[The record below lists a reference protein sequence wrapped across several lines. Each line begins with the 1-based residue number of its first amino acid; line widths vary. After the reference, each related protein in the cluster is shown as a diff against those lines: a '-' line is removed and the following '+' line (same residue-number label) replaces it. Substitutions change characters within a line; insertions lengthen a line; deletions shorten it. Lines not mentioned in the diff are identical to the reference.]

1 MGAQQLERG
10 NKVAPIATLAP
21 TTSTTTSTTTTTTTT
36 TTELRT
42 TLIATLPLM
51 TERIEVSEMS
61 GRLITQIVSGSVLI
75 MLEILMIVA
84 YVILINHNKIDYR
97 KRMTFV
103 LILICTPFIETVIYF
118 MIFYDT
124 FDTALG
130 GVLLVVMLLMLG
142 GFSACINLLITKE
155 CSSSKLAPLVS
166 PNDTIDMEYTEMHP
180 SDVDSSLKD
189 TTITSVVTLGAV
201 NTSVQSA
208 PVNIDELKRK
218 KLQERRSSKTMD
230 LGPRLT
236 SSPKPKPP
244 PNRCPSP
251 SAKSTTSKSLLNRS
265 INRSLNRSITVSPML
280 QKCYDRINTSLER
293 KNKEELKSPKNKKL
307 PPIKGKQRSQTE
319 EERLKSK
326 WNEKYDREI
335 NQTIES
341 LEVKTEKVKSSKTK

>member
-1 MGAQQLERG
+1 
-10 NKVAPIATLAP
+10 
-21 TTSTTTSTTTTTTTT
+21 
-36 TTELRT
+36 
-42 TLIATLPLM
+42 
-51 TERIEVSEMS
+51 
-61 GRLITQIVSGSVLI
+61 
-75 MLEILMIVA
+75 
-84 YVILINHNKIDYR
+84 
-97 KRMTFV
+97 
-103 LILICTPFIETVIYF
+103 

-166 PNDTIDMEYTEMHP
+166 PNDTIDMEYTEMHL

-189 TTITSVVTLGAV
+189 TTITSLVTLGAV

-230 LGPRLT
+230 MGPRLT

-251 SAKSTTSKSLLNRS
+251 SAK
-265 INRSLNRSITVSPML
+265 
-280 QKCYDRINTSLER
+280 
-293 KNKEELKSPKNKKL
+293 
-307 PPIKGKQRSQTE
+307 
-319 EERLKSK
+319 
-326 WNEKYDREI
+326 
-335 NQTIES
+335 
-341 LEVKTEKVKSSKTK
+341 

>member
-1 MGAQQLERG
+1 MGIYSKMTDLNLNMANMANMDLTEIKNWDVCDLNKALMAAIMAQQLERG

-21 TTSTTTSTTTTTTTT
+21 TTTTTTTTT
-36 TTELRT
+36 TTELHT
-42 TLIATLPLM
+42 TLMATLPLM

-142 GFSACINLLITKE
+142 GFSACINLLITKD
-155 CSSSKLAPLVS
+155 CSSSNAKLAPMEW
-166 PNDTIDMEYTEMHP
+166 PNDTIDKEYTDRHL

-244 PNRCPSP
+244 
-251 SAKSTTSKSLLNRS
+251 AKSTTSKSLLNRS
-265 INRSLNRSITVSPML
+265 INRSLNRSITVSPVL

-293 KNKEELKSPKNKKL
+293 KNKEDLKSPKNKKL
-307 PPIKGKQRSQTE
+307 PP
-319 EERLKSK
+319 
-326 WNEKYDREI
+326 
-335 NQTIES
+335 
-341 LEVKTEKVKSSKTK
+341 